1 VDLASY
7 ADLVIELVNTQD
19 PAEDSLRDL
28 DSLRELLTIR
38 PHLSG
43 RVTRE
48 TLEAMR
54 DLRAELRTIFA
65 AAAGGNED
73 EAIERLNTLL
83 IQHPIHPQIS
93 NHDGQRW
100 HLHLTESG
108 SVPDRYAAG
117 AAMGLAVKI
126 SDQGIDR
133 LGICHAEG
141 CNNVFF
147 DTTTNKSRRYCS
159 ERCASRANVAAYRA
173 RRRESTD
180 LDLEPEKSEN
190 DTLDGGQ

>member
-28 DSLRELLTIR
+28 DTLRDLLTIR

-54 DLRAELRTIFA
+54 DLRTELRAIFVA
-65 AAAGGNED
+65 AATGDGD
-73 EAIERLNTLL
+73 RAIERLNTLL
-83 IQHPIHPQIS
+83 IQHPVHPQIA

-133 LGICHAEG
+133 LGICRADS
-141 CNNVFF
+141 CSNVYF

-159 ERCASRANVAAYRA
+159 DRCASRANVAAYRS
-173 RRRESTD
+173 RRRASADAEI
-180 LDLEPEKSEN
+180 
-190 DTLDGGQ
+190 DGQ

>member
-1 VDLASY
+1 MDLASY
-7 ADLVIELVNTQD
+7 ADLVVELVNTDD

-54 DLRAELRTIFA
+54 DLRSELRTIFA
-65 AAAGGNED
+65 AAAAGRDD

-93 NHDGQRW
+93 NHDGQKW

-133 LGICHAEG
+133 LGICQAEG
-141 CNNVFF
+141 CQNVFF
-147 DTTTNKSRRYCS
+147 DTTTNRSRRYCS

-173 RRRESTD
+173 RRRESAD
-180 LDLEPEKSEN
+180 LGLDRDPAK